1 MPIYALDDSI
11 AFPDP
16 RLADEDGLLA
26 VGGDLRP
33 ERLLLA
39 YSIGIFPWPTEGL
52 PLLWFSPDPRMVL
65 RPGAVHVSRSLTKR
79 LRRGGLRV
87 CADRAFHR
95 VIRACSRAPRPG
107 QKGTWITREV
117 MDAYVRLHRL
127 GYAHSVEVWREDGGA
142 ERLVGGLYGVS
153 VGRLFSGESMFHTE
167 PDASKIAFVAL
178 ARQLARWDYPLL
190 DCQVPTSHL
199 ASLGATPVPRG
210 PFLDEIAGLVTAPS
224 RSGRWTL
231 DEDLA
236 RGALEG

>member
-65 RPGAVHVSRSLTKR
+65 RPPAVRLSRSLAKR
-79 LRRGGLRV
+79 LRRGGLRI

-107 QKGTWITREV
+107 QKGTWITGDVR
-117 MDAYVRLHRL
+117 DAYVRLHRL
-127 GYAHSVEVWREDGGA
+127 GHAHSIEVWREDEAG

-153 VGRLFSGESMFHTE
+153 VGRLFSGESMFHRE
-167 PDASKIAFVAL
+167 PDASKVAFVAL
-178 ARQLARWDYPLL
+178 ARQLARWDCPLV
-190 DCQVPTSHL
+190 DCQVPTPHL
-199 ASLGATPVPRG
+199 ASLGAVPVAREA
-210 PFLDEIAGLVTAPS
+210 FLDEIAGLVSGPART
-224 RSGRWTL
+224 GRWVL
-231 DEDLA
+231 DDDIA
-236 RGALEG
+236 RAELGR